1 MAKKPYTVKEPLR
14 HDGKDYAIDDSI
26 DLDIGEDHL
35 LLQGG
40 IVVPS
45 MKKPS
50 KAEAEAKAKAEAEA
64 NAKADVAGAEAAAA
78 VVENTTGQGE

>member
-26 DLDIGEDHL
+26 DLDIGEDHH

-50 KAEAEAKAKAEAEA
+50 KAEAEAKAL
-64 NAKADVAGAEAAAA
+64 ADAAVAEAAAA